1 MRIDQLL
8 WCLRYY
14 KSRAQANQACRKGAV
29 KINDQTVKPSREVIP
44 TDRVAVRKNQLWYR
58 FTLLD
63 VPKTR
68 MAAKLV
74 DIYRMDTTPSN
85 ALTHQEMQ
93 DQAWVKGRD
102 KGLGRPT
109 KKDRRA
115 MDDFQEESTQAPEP
129 PTEE

>member
-14 KSRAQANQACRKGAV
+14 KSRAQANQACRKGAI

-74 DIYRMDTTPSN
+74 DIYRMDTTPSD

-109 KKDRRA
+109 KKRPTGHGRFSRRKHPN
-115 MDDFQEESTQAPEP
+115 TRTPH
-129 PTEE
+129 